1 MAQFDFYRAPDGV
14 GYVLDCQA
22 DILAHLNTRLVVPLL
37 SSDRGVEPARHL
49 NPVLSLGGTD
59 HVLVPQ
65 FAASIPVSELE
76 QPVGSLAGERYAVLN
91 ALDFLI
97 TGI

>member
-1 MAQFDFYRAPDGV
+1 MAQFDYYRAPDGA
-14 GYVLDCQA
+14 GYLLDCQA

-37 SSDRGVEPARHL
+37 TRERAVEPARHL
-49 NPVLSLGGTD
+49 NPVFTLSGTD
-59 HVLVPQ
+59 HILVTQ
-65 FAASIPVSELE
+65 FASSFPTEELGRSA
-76 QPVGSLAGERYAVLN
+76 GSLAGERYAVLN

>member
-1 MAQFDFYRAPDGV
+1 MAQFDYYRAPDGA
-14 GYVLDCQA
+14 GYLLDCQS

-37 SSDRGVEPARHL
+37 TSDWAVEPARHL
-49 NPVLSLGGTD
+49 NPVFALGGTD
-59 HVLVPQ
+59 HILVTQ
-65 FAASIPVSELE
+65 FASSIPIEELN
-76 QPVGSLAGERYAVLN
+76 QAAGSLTSERYAVLN

>member
-1 MAQFDFYRAPDGV
+1 MAQFDYYRAPDGV
-14 GYVLDCQA
+14 GFLLDCQA

-37 SSDRGVEPARHL
+37 TSDRAVEPARHL
-49 NPVLSLGGTD
+49 NPVFSLTGTD
-59 HVLVPQ
+59 HVLVTQ
-65 FAASIPVSELE
+65 FAATIPVSELD
-76 QPVGSLAGERYAVLN
+76 QPVGSVADERYAVLN